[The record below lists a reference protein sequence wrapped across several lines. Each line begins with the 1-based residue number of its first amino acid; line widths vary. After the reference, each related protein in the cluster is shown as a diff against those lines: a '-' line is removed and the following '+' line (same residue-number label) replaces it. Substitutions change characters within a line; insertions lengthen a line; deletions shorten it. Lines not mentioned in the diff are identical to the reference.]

1 MVHQP
6 TAAPQAAFDYS
17 QMPPNTD
24 FSNLDFSQ
32 FPLDQSYQDPSLAD
46 VNGYATALNASQA
59 PTYGSNVAPVTPSTD
74 LVRRTRNQQL
84 GPPGANQEQWNGYNT
99 STMHG
104 SGDEDEQELER
115 KVALAKKDAQG
126 KRKQIP
132 PFVQKLSR

>member
-1 MVHQP
+1 MMQQP
-6 TAAPQAAFDYS
+6 AAPQSAFDYS
-17 QMPPNTD
+17 QVPQNND
-24 FSNLDFSQ
+24 FSNFDFTQ
-32 FPLDQSYQDPSLAD
+32 FPLDQSYQDPSLNDPNPYAAAI
-46 VNGYATALNASQA
+46 NGSQA
-59 PTYGSNVAPVTPSTD
+59 PTYGSSLAPVTPSTD
-74 LVRRTRNQQL
+74 LVRRSRNNQL
-84 GPPGANQEQWNGYNT
+84 APHTAPQENWNGYNT